1 MYAAV
6 AMATDY
12 DCWRECEDN
21 VHAADVLVVFR
32 QNVDKITNVLLE
44 TVKIIGCGDW
54 EQDILKLK
62 VIFVIWVSIVYLY
75 YTYNIGDIFSK
86 YILANND
93 KRKINFRS

>member
-1 MYAAV
+1 LYAAV

-32 QNVDKITNVLLE
+32 QNVDKITTVLLE
-44 TVKIIGCGDW
+44 AVKIIGCGDW

-62 VIFVIWVSIVYLY
+62 VIFIIENHLHA
-75 YTYNIGDIFSK
+75 YNIRDIFLNT
-86 YILANND
+86 Y
-93 KRKINFRS
+93 